1 MLLLEG
7 DICDLCIINTGAIE
21 WRQGIRDISGDIC
34 DLCIINTGAIEWR
47 QGIRDISGG
56 YM

>member
-1 MLLLEG
+1 MPLNGGRGYVILV
-7 DICDLCIINTGAIE
+7 
-21 WRQGIRDISGDIC
+21 GDIC

>member
-1 MLLLEG
+1 VILV
-7 DICDLCIINTGAIE
+7 
-21 WRQGIRDISGDIC
+21 GDIC